1 VIASQGLCAVCTA
14 QVTDGP
20 IGFAAANPPCRDC
33 RAKAK
38 ARIADEPDAVVLLK
52 HARRHCTDWMVAHDA
67 DCLTGATSSPI
78 VTAILK
84 GYLTA
89 RRAAPGFTR
98 GFAGAGSGNSDRMI
112 PAGVVAGLVERAR
125 ESARMVGGTKPC
137 ESCGSPFVASRSTAR
152 FCGPSCRQQSRRSAA

>member
-1 VIASQGLCAVCTA
+1 MTTHATEIQGLCPVCTA
-14 QVTDGP
+14 QVASGP

-33 RAKAK
+33 SAKAK
-38 ARIADEPDAVVLLK
+38 ARIADEPDAVALLK

-84 GYLTA
+84 GYCAA

-98 GFAGAGSGNSDRMI
+98 GFAGAGSGNSDRLI
-112 PAGVVAGLVERAR
+112 PAGVVAGLVEPVPQSATM
-125 ESARMVGGTKPC
+125 EST
-137 ESCGSPFVASRSTAR
+137 T
-152 FCGPSCRQQSRRSAA
+152 